1 MKRTT
6 FMVDEALLEE
16 AKTVLGGKNYSD
28 TLEIALREA
37 VRAFRVRNLTSY
49 FGTGIWKGDL
59 DEMRG
64 RPKKAL
70 VRKAQVGK

>member
-1 MKRTT
+1 
-6 FMVDEALLEE
+6 MVNEALLEE

-37 VRAFRVRNLTSY
+37 VRVSRVRNLTTY
-49 FGTGIWKGDL
+49 FGTDIWKGDL

-64 RPKKAL
+64 RSRKPL
-70 VRKAQVGK
+70 SRKAQVGK

>member
-16 AKTVLGGKNYSD
+16 AKTVLGGKNYSE
-28 TLEIALREA
+28 TLELALREA
-37 VRAFRVRNLTSY
+37 IRVRRVMNIPSY

-59 DEMRG
+59 DQMRG
-64 RPKKAL
+64 KPKKTL
-70 VRKAQVGK
+70 SRKAQAGK

>member
-16 AKTVLGGKNYSD
+16 AKTVLGAKNYSE
-28 TLEIALREA
+28 TLAIALRESIS
-37 VRAFRVRNLTSY
+37 AFRVRNLTTY

-64 RPKKAL
+64 RPKSAMT
-70 VRKAQVGK
+70 RKAQVGK